1 MRSCKSTFPNSS
13 VISLFMSVIT
23 TALGAVLIQTLTGL
37 GDTVRSDHPLN
48 LTVSVRPVSV

>member
-1 MRSCKSTFPNSS
+1 
-13 VISLFMSVIT
+13 MSVIT

-37 GDTVRSDHPLN
+37 GDPVRSDRPLN